1 MANVCSDNI
10 FFFSDDNP
18 DGIKALWSDLEASI
32 TPGYHDNLG
41 DIKRLFSKKG
51 ISADA
56 LSLNGTITD
65 MTQTDGG
72 ILLELDTAWRPLY
85 DAYQVLADAYHL
97 FFVMESTETGCGIF
111 YSTDDTGILFKSR
124 YCVTG
129 DTEIVT
135 PCGRKLYERVDYGET
150 FSSEAELLAR
160 FRKLGFRQKSLT
172 ALTDTLEKCGVYIH
186 SFFNPYQ

>member
-1 MANVCSDNI
+1 
-10 FFFSDDNP
+10 
-18 DGIKALWSDLEASI
+18 
-32 TPGYHDNLG
+32 
-41 DIKRLFSKKG
+41 
-51 ISADA
+51 
-56 LSLNGTITD
+56 

-85 DAYQVLADAYHL
+85 DVYQVLANAYQL

-111 YSTDDTGILFKSR
+111 YSTDDSGIFFKSR

-150 FSSEAELLAR
+150 FSSEAALLDWFKELGYQKKSVTELA
-160 FRKLGFRQKSLT
+160 
-172 ALTDTLEKCGVYIH
+172 DTLEKRGVYIH